1 MAGWEERQDLLV
13 GCDSSCSSA
22 GTARGPGEG
31 QACESPAE
39 DSLRLPGVRGEE
51 KSLGYECPPLGP
63 ARGRADVGS
72 SVDRRVGNRPE
83 GTVEEG
89 SGQQGRGAW
98 SSKPGGTW
106 RTRKASRCCRRSA
119 WSGRGAW
126 ALGGLAGRRGLS
138 GVQEERGVTSG
149 VWARGSGAARRL
161 SSGVRSKVHRC
172 KRFLL

>member
-1 MAGWEERQDLLV
+1 MLV

-22 GTARGPGEG
+22 GTAQGPGEG

-39 DSLRLPGVRGEE
+39 DSLRLPGVRGAGFGEE

-63 ARGRADVGS
+63 ARGRAGVGS
-72 SVDRRVGNRPE
+72 SVDRTVGNRPE
-83 GTVEEG
+83 GTAEEG

-106 RTRKASRCCRRSA
+106 RTRKASRCCRRPA
-119 WSGRGAW
+119 WSGRSGRGAW

-138 GVQEERGVTSG
+138 GVQEERGITSG

-161 SSGVRSKVHRC
+161 SLGVRSEVHRC